1 MMKLD
6 IKTNRKNVLEYLKE
20 FKKLI
25 PKRNS
30 IFSRSNNVDTS
41 RLEDIKDKIEIF
53 SERGTLIS
61 PMSIDRNSIDT
72 YMENVSLVKQFPSEL
87 RLETIMESEI
97 FRQTENARNT
107 RRILLPSVM
116 ENNSHIMENYDKM
129 VAYYLLMGGD
139 KPVERFS
146 KVEMSMKQYG
156 VTPDIRYSYNEIWR

>member
-1 MMKLD
+1 MD

-20 FKKLI
+20 FKKAVL
-25 PKRNS
+25 KRKS
-30 IFSRSNNVDTS
+30 IFSKNSNVDVS
-41 RLEDIKDKIEIF
+41 KLENIKDKIELF

-61 PMSIDRNSIDT
+61 PMSIDRNSINT
-72 YMENVSLVKQFPSEL
+72 YIENVNLVKQFPREL
-87 RLETIMESEI
+87 RPETIMESEI
-97 FRQTENARNT
+97 LKQTQNTKST
-107 RRILLPSVM
+107 RRILLPSIR

-156 VTPDIRYSYNEIWR
+156 VSPDIRYIYNEIW

>member
-30 IFSRSNNVDTS
+30 IFSRSNAVDTS

-72 YMENVSLVKQFPSEL
+72 YMENVSLVKQFQSEL

-139 KPVERFS
+139 KPIERFS
-146 KVEMSMKQYG
+146 RVEMSMKQYG
-156 VTPDIRYSYNEIWR
+156 VSPDIRYSYNEIWR